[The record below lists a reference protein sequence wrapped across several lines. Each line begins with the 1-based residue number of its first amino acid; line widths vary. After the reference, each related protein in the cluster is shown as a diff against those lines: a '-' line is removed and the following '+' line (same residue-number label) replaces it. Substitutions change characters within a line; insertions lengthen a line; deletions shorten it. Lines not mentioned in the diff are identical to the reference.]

1 MSELQFVTGIKEE
14 IPAKYLD
21 ELMELFQKNQEE
33 IYNERPPAIEYFRRY
48 WCVPLS
54 SAQKRHWV
62 IAITKEEKIIGYGY
76 LSWNVKYDNL
86 DQGHIWIYVKK
97 RERRKGYGKRILKEL
112 VGYIPPQVKIILLE
126 AFGETDG
133 VHFLDS
139 LGKERS
145 YTEVLSVSDL
155 TKFDHEKVKGEA
167 ENQRKKAL
175 EKGYELI
182 YIENLEHVFH
192 LNFPAFVKMVEEIW
206 NDMPREELSLGEEVV
221 TIERYQQFIQRQ
233 IVLGDCSMCFV
244 AIHKDTGKPVGLTKT
259 LVNKFQPEL
268 AKQGDT
274 GVLKPHRGNGLGLA
288 LKYQMLE
295 KLLMDT
301 KVEHWLTG
309 NAGSN
314 EHMLRINRILKHE
327 PSKKTF
333 LYEFSREELLSKFNV

>member
-1 MSELQFVTGIKEE
+1 MSQLQFVIGVKEE
-14 IPAKYLD
+14 IPAKYLK

-33 IYNERPPAIEYFRRY
+33 IYNEKPPTIEYFRRF

-54 SAQKRHWV
+54 SGQKRLWV
-62 IAITKEEKIIGYGY
+62 IATTKEEKIVGYGY

-86 DQGHIWIYVKK
+86 DQGHIWVYIKK
-97 RERRKGYGKRILKEL
+97 SERRKGYGKRVLKEL

-133 VHFLDS
+133 SYFLNS
-139 LGKERS
+139 LGKEKS
-145 YTEVLSVSDL
+145 YIEVLSVSDL
-155 TKFDHEKVKGEA
+155 TTFNREKVKQEA

-182 YIENLEHVFH
+182 YVENLEHVFH
-192 LNFPAFVKMVEEIW
+192 LDFPAFVKMVEKIW
-206 NDMPREELSLGEEVV
+206 NDMPREELSFEDEVV
-221 TIERYQQFIQRQ
+221 TIKRYQEFIQRQ
-233 IVLGDCSMCFV
+233 MVLGDCSMFFV
-244 AIHKDTGKPVGLTKT
+244 AIHKKTSKPVGLTNT
-259 LVNKFQPEL
+259 SVNKFQPEL

-274 GVLKPHRGNGLGLA
+274 GVLRPHRGNGLGLA

-301 KVEHWLTG
+301 KVERWLTG

-327 PSKKTF
+327 PSRKTF
-333 LYEFSREELLSKFNV
+333 LYEFSREELLAKFND